1 MPFQKIDESTADGVW
16 QSEKTG
22 NTIAINSSCRKAG
35 DTIKSEEDS
44 VLAGIEHIKSR
55 QSQRITLDGSTADR
69 IHAEGTSDGDLV
81 DVDLV
86 IVKKSDCTYDLAYVG
101 RRATFKEE
109 LGIFQ
114 TFLER
119 FHAP

>member
-1 MPFQKIDESTADGVW
+1 MPQNRRLDQERWRRQRCSPESKISKAENPTESLSTD
-16 QSEKTG
+16 
-22 NTIAINSSCRKAG
+22 
-35 DTIKSEEDS
+35 
-44 VLAGIEHIKSR
+44 
-55 QSQRITLDGSTADR
+55 LDADR
-69 IHAEGTSDGDLV
+69 IHAEGSTDGDLV

-101 RRATFKEE
+101 RRATFTEE